1 TRVRGN
7 QVRGRKTFTTSLV
20 PTKPGK
26 LVISNLQLAYFDPTT
41 DQYEVVTSPDLE
53 VEVTGEAL
61 PEDSPETKVPTSSEP
76 QLKPLL
82 AKNPHRPRRWLT
94 SPIFLAAQALPVL
107 SLLLMAGLPWLR
119 RRLAQGALEWRSRAR
134 NDLEKQLQQAR
145 APEELPRLLHR
156 YLSER
161 LDRPTAGLSH
171 RRLEQALDE
180 AGLATD
186 LRHQLLDWFRECDHR
201 RYAGGEDELSAQ
213 ERQRAQALLA
223 RLKAEWPA

>member
-1 TRVRGN
+1 MLPLPEQGKPTNFSGAVGNFNLDCKLSTRRAEVGQNITLTRTIEGDGNVELVPDLPLPPTPGFRVYETRAEGQTRVRGN

-61 PEDSPETKVPTSSEP
+61 PEDSPETKGPTSSEP

-134 NDLEKQLQQAR
+134 NDSTHSPSNPGRKS
-145 APEELPRLLHR
+145 P
-156 YLSER
+156 
-161 LDRPTAGLSH
+161 
-171 RRLEQALDE
+171 
-180 AGLATD
+180 
-186 LRHQLLDWFRECDHR
+186 
-201 RYAGGEDELSAQ
+201 
-213 ERQRAQALLA
+213 
-223 RLKAEWPA
+223 